1 MRWKPILRDVLI
13 VLGLTFL
20 GGFVV
25 GFTAGVGGKPI
36 PMPALALA
44 NFVFG
49 TLGFAIAGCLTPT
62 SANERFQHLSQVAV
76 GVWLCSLVNVAFGV
90 TIPQWFAAG
99 GFILVLMGL
108 GGGISLLIVRPQPPS
123 SVD

>member
-25 GFTAGVGGKPI
+25 GFTAGVSGKPAPLEAI
-36 PMPALALA
+36 AISNL
-44 NFVFG
+44 VFG
-49 TLGFAIAGCLTPT
+49 ILGFVIVGCLNAT
-62 SANERFQHLSQVAV
+62 AAGERFQHLSQVAV

-99 GFILVLMGL
+99 GFILFLMGV
-108 GGGISLLIVRPQPPS
+108 GGGISLLIVRPQPPRAEE
-123 SVD
+123 

>member
-25 GFTAGVGGKPI
+25 GFTAGVTGRPTPLAAI
-36 PMPALALA
+36 ALA
-44 NFVFG
+44 NLVFG
-49 TLGFAIAGCLTPT
+49 TLGFAIVGCLNATPA
-62 SANERFQHLSQVAV
+62 SERFQHLSQVAV

-90 TIPQWFAAG
+90 TILQWFTAG
-99 GFILVLMGL
+99 GLILFLMGL
-108 GGGISLLIVRPQPPS
+108 GGGISLLIARPQPPS
-123 SVD
+123 AGE